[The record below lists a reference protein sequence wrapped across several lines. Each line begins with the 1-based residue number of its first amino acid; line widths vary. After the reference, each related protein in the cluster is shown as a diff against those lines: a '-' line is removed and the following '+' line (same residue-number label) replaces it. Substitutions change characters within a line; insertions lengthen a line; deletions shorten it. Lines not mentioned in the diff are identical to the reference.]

1 MRCAFLENSITGR
14 VGTDDEYWKGLADGE
29 LRLSRCAACKKWMW
43 PAHYRCGA
51 CGAWE
56 LEWIRQ
62 EPVGT
67 VYSWTRTW
75 YAFDRVHER
84 AKDVPYV
91 IVVAEIASAGGAC
104 LLGVL
109 KGKEDGLKIGAK
121 VNGIIEPPSEK
132 SKGYPAIRWALA

>member
-1 MRCAFLENSITGR
+1 MQHQFVQNRISGGIGA
-14 VGTDDEYWKGLADGE
+14 DEPYWAGLADGE
-29 LRLSRCAACKKWMW
+29 LRLPRCAACKKWMW

-51 CGAWE
+51 CGSWE

-62 EPVGT
+62 EPVGA

-84 AKDVPYV
+84 AADVPYV
-91 IVVAEIASAGGAC
+91 IVVAEVACGAC

-109 KGKEDGLKIGAK
+109 KGKEDGLKIGARVK
-121 VNGIIEPPSEK
+121 GIIEPPSEK
-132 SKGYPAIRWALA
+132 SKGYPSIQWALV

>member
-1 MRCAFLENSITGR
+1 MAYAFLEHSITGR
-14 VGTDDEYWKGLADGE
+14 AGTDEEYWKGLAAGE
-29 LRLSRCAACKKWMW
+29 LRLPRCAACKKWMW

-51 CGAWE
+51 CGAWQ

-109 KGKEDGLKIGAK
+109 KGGEDGLKIGAK
-121 VNGIIEPPSEK
+121 VKGIIEPPSEK

>member
-1 MRCAFLENSITGR
+1 MPYAFLENSITGR
-14 VGTDDEYWKGLADGE
+14 VGTDEEYWKGLADGE
-29 LRLSRCAACKKWMW
+29 LRLPRCAACKKWMW
-43 PAHYRCGA
+43 PAHYRCGE
-51 CGAWE
+51 CGSWE

-84 AKDVPYV
+84 APDVPYV

-109 KGKEDGLKIGAK
+109 KGKEDGLKIGARVK
-121 VNGIIEPPSEK
+121 GIIEPPSEK
-132 SKGYPAIRWALA
+132 SKGYPAMRWALA

>member
-1 MRCAFLENSITGR
+1 MPYAFLEHSITGR
-14 VGTDDEYWKGLADGE
+14 VGTDDEYWKGLSDGE
-29 LRLSRCAACKKWMW
+29 LRLPRCAACKKWMW

-62 EPVGT
+62 EPLGT

-84 AKDVPYV
+84 AADVPYV
-91 IVVAEIASAGGAC
+91 VVVAEIASAGGAC

-109 KGKEDGLKIGAK
+109 KGKHDGLKIGAK
-121 VNGIIEPPSEK
+121 VKGIIEPPSEK

>member
-1 MRCAFLENSITGR
+1 MQHQFVQNRISGGIGA
-14 VGTDDEYWKGLADGE
+14 DEPYWAGLADGE
-29 LRLSRCAACKKWMW
+29 LRLPRCATCRKWMW

-51 CGAWE
+51 CGSWE

-62 EPVGT
+62 EAVGT
-67 VYSWTRTW
+67 IYSWTRTW

-84 AKDVPYV
+84 AADVPYV

-104 LLGVL
+104 LLGVFT
-109 KGKEDGLKIGAK
+109 GKEDGLKIGAR
-121 VNGIIEPPSEK
+121 VRGIIEPPSEK